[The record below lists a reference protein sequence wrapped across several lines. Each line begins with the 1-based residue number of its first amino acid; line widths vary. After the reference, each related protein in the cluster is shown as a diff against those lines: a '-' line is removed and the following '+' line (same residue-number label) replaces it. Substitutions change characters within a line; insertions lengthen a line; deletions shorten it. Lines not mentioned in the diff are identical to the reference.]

1 MAASVLPSSYEELEV
16 ALVGV
21 FLPLLPKTLGVV
33 LLELLPVVGV
43 GENI

>member
-1 MAASVLPSSYEELEV
+1 MAEYEELEV

-21 FLPLLPKTLGVV
+21 FLPLLPETLGVV
-33 LLELLPVVGV
+33 LPELLPVVGV